1 MPTYDD
7 SAERRAPRP
16 AQAPANRTQEM
27 LQTVSKVNSWRDL
40 TNPLRSLTMPTAVS
54 WLENAQH
61 GVFADLMWAYESAIE
76 PSDADLCC
84 IIDRT
89 DSAIRDCEWQVE
101 KISDETKAFDAVLA
115 QEQEEFL
122 REVYEGI
129 PNLYDAFGF
138 LAMSKFRGFSII
150 NPWFSPA
157 DPLSVEQLH
166 CIPHWNIVRDG
177 YSGRWKYNPDART
190 ADFKSLPESHL
201 IAPEEMIRLETRR
214 PVNRIALVKFVRAMT
229 AEKDWDAY
237 VEIYGIPGVFIVAP
251 DNIGEDKIAAFQE
264 AAEAAANQASGAL
277 PSGSQ
282 VITTQE
288 ARSNQP
294 FQPRLEWLQKQLV
307 LAGTGG
313 LLTVLAE
320 SGSGTLAG
328 SVHEQAFR
336 QIGRGL
342 ARRVS
347 EAFQRQLDKPLL
359 TRAFP
364 GKPVQAYFELKARQE
379 KNVGDFVN
387 QVVALSQ
394 QGYSVSPEQVA
405 QETGFDIVEGKDS
418 TQALLRNLY
427 PLIAAGYRPPE
438 SVLEKLLGIKLDK
451 ILPETAAP
459 SAVMRARGIENGKLQ
474 SEDSGTKPE
483 SANLQSSISSL
494 QSSTPSSLRTIQA
507 TFARLATMAA
517 DPAIS
522 DAAIQAEA
530 DAAIAQFPE
539 LLPDLASAIARPM
552 AMDMAQAAVEG
563 AVEGL
568 QE

>member
-1 MPTYDD
+1 MPTYDT
-7 SAERRAPRP
+7 SAERATGRSPSP
-16 AQAPANRTQEM
+16 SAQASSRTNRTQEM
-27 LQTVSKVNSWRDL
+27 LQTVSKVNTWRDQ

-101 KISDETKAFDAVLA
+101 QISDETKAFDAVLA
-115 QEQEEFL
+115 DEQEAFL
-122 REVYEGI
+122 RQVYEGI

-150 NPWFSPA
+150 NPWFSPK

-190 ADFKSLPESHL
+190 ADFKSLPESNL

-251 DNIGEDKIAAFQE
+251 ANIGEDKIDAFKE

-342 ARRVS
+342 ARRVT
-347 EAFQRQLDKPLL
+347 EAFQCQLDKPLL

-379 KNVGDFVN
+379 KNVGDFVAH
-387 QVVALSQ
+387 VVQLAA
-394 QGYSVSPEQVA
+394 QGYKISAEQVA
-405 QETGFDIVEGKDS
+405 QETGYDIAYEAPAPTAPPFG
-418 TQALLRNLY
+418 
-427 PLIAAGYRPPE
+427 AAR
-438 SVLEKLLGIKLDK
+438 
-451 ILPETAAP
+451 
-459 SAVMRARGIENGKLQ
+459 MRARGIEDGKSQ

-494 QSSTPSSLRTIQA
+494 QSSTPASLRTIQA

-563 AVEGL
+563 AVEGVAP
-568 QE
+568 